1 MKQVTIRVKI
11 IFLVFML
18 IFFMLIV
25 GVVGILSLKRAS
37 AQADELYY
45 EYMMPVYWLTDTQTR
60 NETISTLYFSLMEG
74 DSTDVQQTVFD
85 GVNGHRETIS
95 EYWKL
100 YTAIELLDYET
111 ERVKMLEPLWA
122 ELNSKAE
129 ALEQAIKDN
138 EKMTIRSTYASYD
151 ETHQE
156 IAEVLGDLS
165 AYNTVAAEEFVL
177 ENEREGKKANRFM
190 GLVMLIGGVLAAVLS
205 TVILINIIQSLKKL
219 QTSLDVLA
227 SAGGD
232 LTQRIALDSNDEIGR
247 MSRSIQAFLDSLH
260 GIVTDITGES
270 KKLKQTVHE
279 NHQSLMKLS
288 EDIQDISATTE
299 QLSAG
304 IEETA
309 ASAEELSAA
318 STQLMNVA
326 SEIAERAT
334 TGEASAKGIESRA
347 SEIKKSAV
355 MASDQAHEVY
365 SKTSLSLNEAIEE
378 ARSVDAIQSLLEAI
392 LSISDQTNLLAL
404 NAAIEAARAGEAG
417 RGFAVVADE
426 IRKLADQSRKTAGS
440 ISEMTHTVTR
450 SVENLSSN
458 ALALLGFI
466 DQQVVPD
473 YKKLVSTGEQYEKDA
488 RFVNDLMR
496 DFSKISKDIEGSVE
510 QFHVTTEH
518 IADAASDGAA
528 GAVSIA
534 ERVQTITE
542 ESAKILKLTGVS
554 GDSCD
559 VLDQTVGKFII

>member
-1 MKQVTIRVKI
+1 MKHITIRVKI
-11 IFLVFML
+11 TFLVILL
-18 IFFMLIV
+18 IFFMLVV
-25 GVVGILSLKRAS
+25 GVVGILSIKQAS
-37 AQADELYY
+37 KHADELYY
-45 EYMMPVYWLTDTQTR
+45 EYMMPVYWLTDSQAR
-60 NETISTLYFSLMEG
+60 NEAISGLYFPLVAGKSSADLEA
-74 DSTDVQQTVFD
+74 VLNE
-85 GVNGHRETIS
+85 VNSHRETIS
-95 EYWKL
+95 EYWQL
-100 YTAIELLDYET
+100 YTAIDLLDYEK
-111 ERVKMLEPLWA
+111 ERVKVMEPLWA
-122 ELNSKAE
+122 EMTSKAE
-129 ALEQAIKDN
+129 ALEQALKNNYTLEIQSAF
-138 EKMTIRSTYASYD
+138 EAYEA
-151 ETHQE
+151 THEE
-156 IAEVLGDLS
+156 IAVILTDLS
-165 AYNTVAAEEFVL
+165 AYNTIAAEDFVKS
-177 ENEREGKKANRFM
+177 NEIEGKRANRFM
-190 GLVMLIGGVLAAVLS
+190 GLVMMIGGVLAGVLS
-205 TVILINIIQSLKKL
+205 AVILINIIRSLKKL
-219 QTSLDVLA
+219 QSSLDVLA

-247 MSRSIQAFLDSLH
+247 MSKSIQAFLDSLH

-326 SEIAERAT
+326 TEIAERAT
-334 TGEASAKGIESRA
+334 TGETSAKGIESRA

-355 MASDQAHEVY
+355 MASDQAHAVY

-378 ARSVDAIQSLLEAI
+378 ARSVEAIQSLLEAI

-458 ALALLGFI
+458 AHALLSFI

-473 YKKLVSTGEQYEKDA
+473 YHRLVSTGEQYEKDA
-488 RFVNDLMR
+488 KFVNDLMR
-496 DFSKISKDIEGSVE
+496 DFSKIAKDIEGSVE

-534 ERVQTITE
+534 ERVQAITE
-542 ESAKILKLTGVS
+542 ESAKVLRLTGVS

>member
-1 MKQVTIRVKI
+1 MKQFTIRVKI
-11 IFLVFML
+11 TFLVILL

-25 GVVGILSLKRAS
+25 GVVGILSIKQAS
-37 AQADELYY
+37 KHADELYY

-60 NETISTLYFSLMEG
+60 NESISGLYFPLVAGESSADLKAVLNE
-74 DSTDVQQTVFD
+74 
-85 GVNGHRETIS
+85 VNSHREAIS
-95 EYWKL
+95 EYWQL
-100 YTAIELLDYET
+100 YTAIDLLDYEK
-111 ERVKMLEPLWA
+111 ERVKVLEPLWA
-122 ELNSKAE
+122 EMTSKAE
-129 ALEQAIKDN
+129 ALEQALKNNYTLEIQSAFEAYEATHEEIAVILTDL
-138 EKMTIRSTYASYD
+138 STY
-151 ETHQE
+151 
-156 IAEVLGDLS
+156 
-165 AYNTVAAEEFVL
+165 NTNAAEDFVKS
-177 ENEREGKKANRFM
+177 NEIEGKKANRFM
-190 GLVMLIGGVLAAVLS
+190 GLVMMI
-205 TVILINIIQSLKKL
+205 
-219 QTSLDVLA
+219 
-227 SAGGD
+227 GGD
-232 LTQRIALDSNDEIGR
+232 LTQHIALDSNDEIGR

-318 STQLMNVA
+318 STQLMNVS

-334 TGEASAKGIESRA
+334 TGETSAKGIESRA

-355 MASDQAHEVY
+355 MASDQAHAVY

-378 ARSVDAIQSLLEAI
+378 ARSVEAIQSLLEAI

-404 NAAIEAARAGEAG
+404 NAAIEAARAGEVG

-458 ALALLGFI
+458 AHALLSFI

-473 YKKLVSTGEQYEKDA
+473 YHRLVSTGEQYEKDA
-488 RFVNDLMR
+488 KFVNDLMR
-496 DFSKISKDIEGSVE
+496 DFSKIAKDIEGSVE

-534 ERVQTITE
+534 ERVQAITE
-542 ESAKILKLTGVS
+542 ESAKVLRLTGVS